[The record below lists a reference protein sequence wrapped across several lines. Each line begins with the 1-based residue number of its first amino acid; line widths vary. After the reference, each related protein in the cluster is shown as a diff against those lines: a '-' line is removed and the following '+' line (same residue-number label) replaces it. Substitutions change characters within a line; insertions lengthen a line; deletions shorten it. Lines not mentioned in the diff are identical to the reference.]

1 MKVLALIEI
10 NQNGRILSA
19 EPEKVFIENCE
30 LEKVETFFK
39 NAEKLR
45 KQSKTLSTVQRN
57 TQLRLDANFNEIAN
71 MGFVHV
77 SELDKFLEKK
87 ILEVENRVRAGFYWK
102 RLKLQVIK
110 AGMWVIGKIGFRVYK
125 ESMKK

>member
-30 LEKVETFFK
+30 LEKVEMFFQ
-39 NAEKLR
+39 NTEKLR
-45 KQSKTLSTVQRN
+45 KQAKTLSTVQLN
-57 TQLRLDANFNEIAN
+57 TKLRLDANFNEIAS

-87 ILEVENRVRAGFYWK
+87 IIEVENRVRAGFYWK
-102 RLKLQVIK
+102 RLKLQVKK
-110 AGMWVIGKIGFRVYK
+110 AGMWIVGKIGFRVYK

>member
-30 LEKVETFFK
+30 LEKVEMFFQ
-39 NAEKLR
+39 NTEKLH
-45 KQSKTLSTVQRN
+45 KQSKTLSTVQLN
-57 TQLRLDANFNEIAN
+57 TKLRLDANFNEIAN

-87 ILEVENRVRAGFYWK
+87 IIEVENRVRAGFYWK
-102 RLKLQVIK
+102 RLKLKVKK